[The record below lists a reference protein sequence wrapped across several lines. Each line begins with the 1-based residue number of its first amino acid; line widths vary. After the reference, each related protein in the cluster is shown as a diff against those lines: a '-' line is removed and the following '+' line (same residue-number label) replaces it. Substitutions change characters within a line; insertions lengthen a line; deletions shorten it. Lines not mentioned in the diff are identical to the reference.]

1 MQKTK
6 IRFQKKELTG
16 VPWNENMVIT
26 AYVCLWLAVLGA
38 VLGSFLDCAVSRW
51 AAGEIWHRGRSR
63 CASCGHA
70 LGARD
75 LVPVFSFLLRRGR
88 CRFCGGKI
96 PAECLLAELAG
107 AGVFLCLG
115 LRFGPRPALGQW
127 LVWVG
132 LLLALSLADAARRI
146 IPDALLLALAANR
159 LLWLVLLRENPAE
172 AALGILT
179 ACAVPALL
187 LALVLAAEKVSRREV
202 MGGGDIKLLFALAL
216 YLGWAELLLALLAS
230 CLLGLLWAAL
240 AGRRRGAA
248 VPFGPFLTAGAVCAV
263 CFGGPVIQWYL
274 GLF

>member
-1 MQKTK
+1 M
-6 IRFQKKELTG
+6 
-16 VPWNENMVIT
+16 PWNENMVIT
-26 AYVCLWLAVLGA
+26 AYVCLWLAVFGA

-51 AAGEIWHRGRSR
+51 AAGERMFAGRSR
-63 CASCGHA
+63 CASCGHV

-127 LVWVG
+127 LVWAG

-146 IPDALLLALAANR
+146 IPDVLLLAMAANR
-159 LLWLVLLRENPAE
+159 LLWLVLLGENPAE

-179 ACAVPALL
+179 ACAVPAVL

-240 AGRRRGAA
+240 AGRRRDAA
-248 VPFGPFLTAGAVCAV
+248 VPFGPFLAAGAVCAV